1 MPTGQPVRPRRR
13 HRSPA
18 ARIGRPVNA
27 VAVFDTAIDR
37 AASGIPAA
45 FTARH
50 ASGGVHRFDPAAW
63 CGDVIAGDDALIGC
77 CTGSTLDVGCGPGRL
92 TSALVGAGLPA
103 LGIDV
108 SASAVR
114 LARRRGAPALRRDV
128 FGPVP
133 AAGRWRHLLLADGNI
148 GIGGDPYRLL
158 RRCRQLL
165 VADGRLHAELAPAG
179 TPAWSGTATV
189 QAADGTD
196 RALPWACVPPDDLPV
211 LADGTAMRVLDTW
224 TEAGRW
230 FATLAPR

>member
-1 MPTGQPVRPRRR
+1 M
-13 HRSPA
+13 
-18 ARIGRPVNA
+18 NA

-37 AASGIPAA
+37 AAAGIPAA

-50 ASGGVHRFDPAAW
+50 ASGGVYRFDPAAW
-63 CGDVIAGDDALIGC
+63 CRDAIAGDDALIGC
-77 CTGSTLDVGCGPGRL
+77 CTGPTLDVGCGPGRL
-92 TSALVGAGLPA
+92 TSALSHAGRPA

-108 SASAVR
+108 SASAVL
-114 LARRRGAPALRRDV
+114 LARRRGAAVLQRDV

-133 AAGRWRHLLLADGNI
+133 GAGRWRHLLLADGNI

-165 VADGRLHAELAPAG
+165 AVDGRLHAELAPAG

-189 QAADGTD
+189 QHPDGADRT
-196 RALPWACVPPDDLPV
+196 LPWACVPLEDLAG
-211 LADGTAMRVLDTW
+211 LADATAMRVLDSW

-230 FATLAPR
+230 FATLTPR